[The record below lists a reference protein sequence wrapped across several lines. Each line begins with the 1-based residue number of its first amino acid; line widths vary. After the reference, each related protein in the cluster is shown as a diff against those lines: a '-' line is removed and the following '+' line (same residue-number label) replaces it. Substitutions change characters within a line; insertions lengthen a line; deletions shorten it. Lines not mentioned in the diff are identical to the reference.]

1 MRKVRKPASIR
12 LPDRY
17 SLRVRPNTTVKVG
30 TQINFEMTYQ
40 EGKAEDHQPSLELLR
55 DPETHPETP
64 QHVGPMDNMGSVAS
78 LAFTVDKLGTYA
90 FKVKP
95 FSSTDFGEL
104 VEIHTISSEEV
115 DSLKCIVDR
124 FAKRG

>member
-64 QHVGPMDNMGSVAS
+64 QRVGLMDNMGSVAS

-95 FSSTDFGEL
+95 FSSTDFGR
-104 VEIHTISSEEV
+104 S
-115 DSLKCIVDR
+115 
-124 FAKRG
+124 